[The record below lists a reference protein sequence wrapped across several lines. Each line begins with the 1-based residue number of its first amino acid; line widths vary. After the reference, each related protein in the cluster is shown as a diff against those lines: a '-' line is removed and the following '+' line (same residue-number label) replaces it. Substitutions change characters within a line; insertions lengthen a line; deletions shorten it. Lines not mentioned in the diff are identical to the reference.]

1 MSMIL
6 GMLPSILMIVAPILI
21 TAIGG
26 MICEKAGVV
35 NIALEGLMAIGACT
49 AAAAHVLM
57 EASGMNHSLS
67 LFLALAM
74 GFVTGGLFSLVHA
87 VAAINLNADQTISGT
102 GINLLSSGV
111 TIFASQILFNSD
123 RTREFRMG
131 MQTDALGIYPTAYIA
146 LVVVLLSWFVL
157 YKLPVGMHLRA
168 CGERWFVL
176 YKLPVGMHLRACG
189 EHPGAAESV
198 GINVKKMRYW
208 AVFTSGVL
216 AGLAGGC
223 VVLTQTIQYTSNTI
237 NGRGFIALAAVSFG
251 RWTPLGVTGAAL
263 LFGTA
268 QAFAIIANNI
278 PALKV
283 LPTEV
288 FNILPYMVTL
298 AALVL
303 FSGKNYA
310 PSAAG
315 KPYEKGAS

>member
-1 MSMIL
+1 
-6 GMLPSILMIVAPILI
+6 MLPSILMIVAPILI

-168 CGERWFVL
+168 CGE
-176 YKLPVGMHLRACG
+176 
-189 EHPGAAESV
+189 HPGAAESV

>member
-6 GMLPSILMIVAPILI
+6 GMLPSVLMIVAPILI

-26 MICEKAGVV
+26 MICEKSGVV

-57 EASGMNHSLS
+57 EMAGVPQTLS

-74 GFVTGGLFSLVHA
+74 GFVVGGLFSLIHA

-102 GINLLSSGV
+102 GINLLSTGV
-111 TIFASQILFNSD
+111 TIFASQILFNAD
-123 RTREFRMG
+123 RTKEFMMG

-146 LVVVLLSWFVL
+146 VAVVVLSWILL
-157 YKLPVGMHLRA
+157 YKLP
-168 CGERWFVL
+168 F
-176 YKLPVGMHLRACG
+176 GMHLRACG

-198 GINVKKMRYW
+198 GINVKKMRYF
-208 AVFTSGVL
+208 AVISSGVL

-251 RWTPLGVTGAAL
+251 RWSPLGVTGAAF

-268 QAFAIIANNI
+268 QAFAIIANNV
-278 PALKV
+278 PALKA
-283 LPTEV
+283 LPSEV
-288 FNILPYMVTL
+288 FNILPYVVTL
-298 AALVL
+298 VALVL
-303 FSGKNYA
+303 SSGKNYA
-310 PSAAG
+310 PRAAG

>member
-6 GMLPSILMIVAPILI
+6 GMFPSILMIVAPILI

-26 MICEKAGVV
+26 MICEKSGVV

-49 AAAAHVLM
+49 AASAHVLM
-57 EASGMNHSLS
+57 ESAGVPHHISII
-67 LFLALAM
+67 LALISGA
-74 GFVTGGLFSLVHA
+74 FAGGAFSLIHA

-102 GINLLSSGV
+102 GINLLASGV
-111 TIFASQILFNSD
+111 TIFASQILFSAD

-131 MQTDALGIYPTAYIA
+131 MQTDFLGIYPTAYIA
-146 LVVVLLSWFVL
+146 IAVVVLSWFML
-157 YKLPVGMHLRA
+157 YKLPFGMHLRS
-168 CGERWFVL
+168 
-176 YKLPVGMHLRACG
+176 CG
-189 EHPGAAESV
+189 EHPSAAESV
-198 GINVKKMRYW
+198 GINVKRMRYF
-208 AVFTSGVL
+208 AVLSSGVL

-251 RWTPLGVTGAAL
+251 RWKPLGVLGAAF
-263 LFGTA
+263 LFGAA

-278 PALKV
+278 PALRV

-288 FNILPYMVTL
+288 FNILPYVTTL
-298 AALVL
+298 VALVL

-310 PSAAG
+310 PRAAG

>member
-1 MSMIL
+1 MMIWN
-6 GMLPSILMIVAPILI
+6 MLPSVLMIVAPILI

-26 MICEKAGVV
+26 MISEKSGVV
-35 NIALEGLMAIGACT
+35 NIALEGLMMIGAMS

-57 EASGMNHSLS
+57 EGSGMNHTLS
-67 LFLALAM
+67 LVLAM
-74 GFVTGGLFSLVHA
+74 MIGTVIGGLFSLLHA

-102 GINLLSSGV
+102 GINLLASGV
-111 TIFASQILFNSD
+111 TIFASQILFNAD

-131 MQTDALGIYPTAYIA
+131 MQTDALGFYPTAYIA

-157 YKLPVGMHLRA
+157 YKLP
-168 CGERWFVL
+168 F
-176 YKLPVGMHLRACG
+176 GMHLRACG

-198 GINVKKMRYW
+198 GINVKRIRYI
-208 AVFTSGVL
+208 AVLASGML

-251 RWTPLGVTGAAL
+251 RWRPAGVAGAAL

-278 PALKV
+278 PALRV

-288 FNILPYMVTL
+288 FNILPYVVTL
-298 AALVL
+298 IALVL

-310 PSAAG
+310 PAAVG

>member
-6 GMLPSILMIVAPILI
+6 GMFPSILMIVAPILI

-26 MICEKAGVV
+26 MICEKSGVV
-35 NIALEGLMAIGACT
+35 NIALEGLMALGACT
-49 AAAAHVLM
+49 AASAHVLM
-57 EASGMNHSLS
+57 ESAGVPHHISIV
-67 LFLALAM
+67 LALVSGA
-74 GFVTGGLFSLVHA
+74 FAGGAFSVIHA

-111 TIFASQILFNSD
+111 TIFASQILFSAD

-131 MQTDALGIYPTAYIA
+131 MQTDFLGIYPTAYIA
-146 LVVVLLSWFVL
+146 IAVVVLSWFML
-157 YKLPVGMHLRA
+157 YKLPFGMHLRS
-168 CGERWFVL
+168 
-176 YKLPVGMHLRACG
+176 CG
-189 EHPGAAESV
+189 EHPSAAESV
-198 GINVKKMRYW
+198 GINVKRMRYF
-208 AVFTSGVL
+208 AVLSSGVL

-251 RWTPLGVTGAAL
+251 RWRPLGVLGAAF
-263 LFGTA
+263 LFGAA

-278 PALKV
+278 PALRV

-288 FNILPYMVTL
+288 FNILPYVTTL
-298 AALVL
+298 VALVL

-310 PSAAG
+310 PRAAG

>member
-6 GMLPSILMIVAPILI
+6 GMLPSVLMIVAPILI

-35 NIALEGLMAIGACT
+35 NIALEGLMGIGAFT

-67 LFLALAM
+67 LMMALTM
-74 GFVTGGLFSLVHA
+74 GFATGGLFSLIHA
-87 VAAINLNADQTISGT
+87 AAAINLNADQTISGT
-102 GINLLSSGV
+102 GINLLADGV
-111 TIFASQILFNSD
+111 TIFASQILFNAD

-131 MQTDALGIYPTAYIA
+131 MQTDALGVYPTAYIA
-146 LVVVLLSWFVL
+146 IAVVILAWFIL
-157 YKLPVGMHLRA
+157 YKLP
-168 CGERWFVL
+168 F
-176 YKLPVGMHLRACG
+176 GMHLRACG

-198 GINVKKMRYW
+198 GINVKRMRYF
-208 AVFTSGVL
+208 AVLASGVL

-251 RWTPLGVTGAAL
+251 RWRPMGVFGAAM

-268 QAFAIIANNI
+268 QAFSIIANNF
-278 PALKV
+278 PALRV
-283 LPTEV
+283 LPSEV
-288 FNILPYMVTL
+288 FNILPYVVTL
-298 AALVL
+298 VTLVL

-315 KPYEKGAS
+315 RPYEKGAS

>member
-1 MSMIL
+1 MIL
-6 GMLPSILMIVAPILI
+6 GMLPSVLMIVAPILI

-26 MICEKAGVV
+26 MICEKSGVV

-57 EASGMNHSLS
+57 EMAGVPQTLS

-74 GFVTGGLFSLVHA
+74 GFVVGGLFSLIHA

-102 GINLLSSGV
+102 GINLLSTGV
-111 TIFASQILFNSD
+111 TIFASQILFNAD
-123 RTREFRMG
+123 RTKEFMMG

-146 LVVVLLSWFVL
+146 VAVVVLSWIML
-157 YKLPVGMHLRA
+157 YKLP
-168 CGERWFVL
+168 F
-176 YKLPVGMHLRACG
+176 GMHLRACG

-198 GINVKKMRYW
+198 GINVKKMRYF
-208 AVFTSGVL
+208 AVVSSGVL

-251 RWTPLGVTGAAL
+251 RWSPLGVTGAAF

-278 PALKV
+278 PALKA
-283 LPTEV
+283 LPSEV
-288 FNILPYMVTL
+288 FNILPYVVTL
-298 AALVL
+298 VALVL
-303 FSGKNYA
+303 SSGKNYA
-310 PSAAG
+310 PRAAG

>member
-6 GMLPSILMIVAPILI
+6 GMFPSILMIVAPILI

-26 MICEKAGVV
+26 MICEKSGVV

-49 AAAAHVLM
+49 AASSHVLM
-57 EASGMNHSLS
+57 ESAGVPHHLS
-67 LFLALAM
+67 IILALISGA
-74 GFVTGGLFSLVHA
+74 FAGGAFSLIHA

-111 TIFASQILFNSD
+111 TIFASQILFSAD
-123 RTREFRMG
+123 RTQEFRMG
-131 MQTDALGIYPTAYIA
+131 MQTDFMGIYPTAYIA
-146 LVVVLLSWFVL
+146 IAVVILSWFML
-157 YKLPVGMHLRA
+157 YKLP
-168 CGERWFVL
+168 F
-176 YKLPVGMHLRACG
+176 GMHLRACG
-189 EHPGAAESV
+189 EHPSAAESV
-198 GINVKKMRYW
+198 GINVKRMRYF
-208 AVFTSGVL
+208 AVLSSGVL

-251 RWTPLGVTGAAL
+251 RWRPLGVLGAAF
-263 LFGTA
+263 LFGAA

-278 PALKV
+278 PALRV

-288 FNILPYMVTL
+288 FNILPYVTTL
-298 AALVL
+298 VALVL

-310 PSAAG
+310 PRAAG